1 MNHIHGSA
9 ASLRRDGVFNDPVY
23 YDNMHL
29 QCQHV
34 STTEIRISII
44 LKLLL
49 N

>member
-1 MNHIHGSA
+1 MNMNVLHT
-9 ASLRRDGVFNDPVY
+9 RRDNFNDPVY